1 MLVIPRSEATWES
14 ASLSSKKVRTEKSV
28 RKTGLWDKDMSRDRL
43 AAGQLDKLWLEDNTF
58 I

>member
-43 AAGQLDKLWLEDNTF
+43 AAGQLDKL
-58 I
+58 